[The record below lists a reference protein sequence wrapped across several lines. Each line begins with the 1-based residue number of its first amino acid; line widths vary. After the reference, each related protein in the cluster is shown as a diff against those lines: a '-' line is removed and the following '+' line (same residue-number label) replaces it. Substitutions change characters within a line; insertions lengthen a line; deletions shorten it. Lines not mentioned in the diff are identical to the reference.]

1 MLAITGLRT
10 RSDKDEQG
18 QRIPG
23 SAEWGLQTN
32 KPKADEEKK
41 NALDRQG
48 LRQRTLN
55 DELGE
60 RIPGSARWWGER
72 RTPDE
77 QEVAK
82 NMYNRR
88 YDNIRQGVGEGKTT
102 ALSARTAVVPPRSAT
117 LGLGA
122 WPNNVAGPQGPG
134 GPSAL
139 AAARHNLE
147 RGETARRGEIDGR
160 RWDQLSQRITNRM
173 TGGPNPLLDQVK
185 DAGVKRDENSSIAKT
200 YGRKNRDT
208 MLALGPRVNNVPHHV
223 QQHTIHPNLLTP
235 ISNLTKT
242 GLGAP
247 SQRVIQQ
254 RRGGRRFR
262 SKTPQKAGG
271 KRTRHRTRHKKRR
284 KSRKKKKSSRKRKSR
299 KRGGGKGE
307 KGETKTMT
315 PDQAASRIQAVRRN
329 QTRRRTRQVIDK
341 TTDLPKHLQ
350 HLILKKSYPSVAT
363 GMYTGPDRND
373 LNRRMS
379 AMTSITQGVRNRLTT
394 QVVLPGFPLGTL
406 MTADNIAEIMH
417 NNALDDAQDK
427 EVRRLVAR
435 LYTNPVD
442 GYTDDWIF
450 GTGAFNS
457 KMAAH
462 VGTHVER
469 KQHRQNLLANGN
481 INDRTINNDNLPLP
495 LQILRK
501 NRRFNQPISD
511 RYPHNDDGSVDETH
525 DVFWPINRREFDFY
539 MKTFPTLD
547 EITFYGW

>member
-1 MLAITGLRT
+1 MGIIMKTYKNMLAITGLRT

-122 WPNNVAGPQGPG
+122 WPNNVVGPQGPG
-134 GPSAL
+134 GPAAL

-160 RWDQLSQRITNRM
+160 RWDQLSQRITERM

-185 DAGVKRDENSSIAKT
+185 DAGVKRDENSSITKT

-208 MLALGPRVNNVPHHV
+208 MLALGPRVNNVPYHV
-223 QQHTIHPNLLTP
+223 QQHAIHPNLLTP
-235 ISNLTKT
+235 ISDLTKT

-247 SQRVIQQ
+247 SRG
-254 RRGGRRFR
+254 GGRRGI
-262 SKTPQKAGG
+262 GG
-271 KRTRHRTRHKKRR
+271 WKRTRRRTRHKKRR
-284 KSRKKKKSSRKRKSR
+284 KSRKKKKSSRK
-299 KRGGGKGE
+299 
-307 KGETKTMT
+307 
-315 PDQAASRIQAVRRN
+315 
-329 QTRRRTRQVIDK
+329 
-341 TTDLPKHLQ
+341 
-350 HLILKKSYPSVAT
+350 KKSKK
-363 GMYTGPDRND
+363 
-373 LNRRMS
+373 
-379 AMTSITQGVRNRLTT
+379 
-394 QVVLPGFPLGTL
+394 
-406 MTADNIAEIMH
+406 
-417 NNALDDAQDK
+417 K
-427 EVRRLVAR
+427 E
-435 LYTNPVD
+435 
-442 GYTDDWIF
+442 GKKKKKKKKKKK
-450 GTGAFNS
+450 S
-457 KMAAH
+457 
-462 VGTHVER
+462 
-469 KQHRQNLLANGN
+469 
-481 INDRTINNDNLPLP
+481 
-495 LQILRK
+495 
-501 NRRFNQPISD
+501 
-511 RYPHNDDGSVDETH
+511 
-525 DVFWPINRREFDFY
+525 
-539 MKTFPTLD
+539 
-547 EITFYGW
+547 